1 LRKLIENTIVD
12 SNPSWTTRWITFI
25 AGWWKFLPTEI
36 PTRSANIPTPPPE
49 NPGNSI
55 GREAL
60 ARRPVAQAFRPEGF
74 HGPTTKLVRTSPS
87 LLVVFSI
94 LLLCLSLLCATD
106 LSAQTKKKKKKPAH
120 PKSPACATGCKPDT
134 TSPALDAS
142 TPEDAA
148 AQKELALLARDLHRG
163 TPGAYEK
170 LAAFANKNSSSV
182 WGQRAALA
190 LGYDDYSKNRAQQ
203 ALNWLQKAKPDT
215 LLYEYTLFWTAQS
228 ERALGKNAAAAQDLA
243 QILKD
248 YPGVAFK
255 EQVLE
260 AYASAADAIGRPQDA
275 LDALATYGATGSK
288 PNLLLARARAEEAAH
303 KFAPA
308 AKDYQALFYK
318 YPLADEAK
326 DAAVALPRLNKQLHS
341 EFPYATAEMQ
351 DQRAQIFYD
360 AHKWHEARAEY
371 EKLATIL
378 KDPENPIR
386 QRALVRAAECRQHPK
401 PAPGLFVKLAVSDP
415 EADAERLYDLSQ
427 AWRSDK
433 KEADML
439 TAIEKN
445 AEKYPQSR
453 WTEDSLMAAG
463 NYYWVELDRAKAGNY
478 YQRVLDV
485 FPGGRHAQNAE
496 WRLAWI
502 AYIQRQPFSDEKM
515 INFLRKYPSTGAAVN
530 ALYWLGRNAER
541 SGNPGR
547 ARAFYEKATDRF
559 PSTYFAHAA
568 DQRLAKLAPADPDP
582 ADALAEIPASPPLRP
597 FDEPIA
603 PLVADRWNR
612 AQALRTIAFDASAE
626 LELKAAYA
634 ATASPRYIVEAA
646 QAAFDQGHFATG
658 MAYGRMA
665 VPNFD
670 SRKLSDVP
678 SNVWKVL
685 FPFPYE
691 VAIRRE
697 AERNNFDPMFAAGLI
712 RQESTFQADAV
723 SHADAIGLMQIL
735 PKTGRLL
742 AKERKI
748 RYTKNLLFDPN
759 INIELGML
767 YIANLTRAT
776 GGPEYAAAA
785 YNAGE
790 DRIALWKSERTYDE
804 VPELVESI
812 PFTETR
818 EYVQIVLRNTDMYR
832 ALYGETP
839 KSTVSAAR
847 PKSTSFLSAQ
857 TR

>member
-1 LRKLIENTIVD
+1 MRC
-12 SNPSWTTRWITFI
+12 
-25 AGWWKFLPTEI
+25 A
-36 PTRSANIPTPPPE
+36 
-49 NPGNSI
+49 
-55 GREAL
+55 AL

-74 HGPTTKLVRTSPS
+74 RGRSTEL
-87 LLVVFSI
+87 SI
-94 LLLCLSLLCATD
+94 AKSSRLAIVSVLILCLSLLCAGD
-106 LSAQTKKKKKKPAH
+106 LSAQTKKKKKKSTH

-134 TSPALDAS
+134 TAPALDAA

-170 LAAFANKNSSSV
+170 LAAFANKNNSSV

-190 LGYDDYSKNRAQQ
+190 LGYDDYSKNHAQQ
-203 ALNWLQKAKPDT
+203 ALSWLQKAKPDT
-215 LLYEYTLFWTAQS
+215 LLLEYTLFWTAQS
-228 ERALGKNAAAAQDLA
+228 ERALGKNADAAKELA

-248 YPGVAFK
+248 YPGAAFK
-255 EQVLE
+255 DQVLD
-260 AYASAADAIGRPQDA
+260 AYVPAAIAAGHPQDA
-275 LDALATYGATGSK
+275 LDALATYPPTGSK
-288 PNLLLARARAEEAAH
+288 PNLLLARARAEEAAR
-303 KFAPA
+303 KFVPA

-318 YPLADEAK
+318 YPLADESK
-326 DAAVALPRLNKQLHS
+326 DAAVALPRLNKQLHT
-341 EFPYATAEMQ
+341 EFPYATGEMQ

-360 AHKWHEARAEY
+360 AHKWREARLEY

-378 KDPENPIR
+378 KEPTNPIR

-401 PAPGLFVKLAVSDP
+401 AAPSLFVKLAVTDP
-415 EADAERLYDLSQ
+415 EADAERIYDLSQ

-433 KEADML
+433 RETEML
-439 TAIEKN
+439 STIEKN

-463 NYYWVELDRAKAGNY
+463 NYYWFELDRAKAGNY
-478 YQRVLDV
+478 YQRVLDG

-496 WRLAWI
+496 WRIAWI
-502 AYIQRQPFSDEKM
+502 AYIQRQPFADEKM

-541 SGNPGR
+541 NGNPSR

-568 DQRLAKLAPADPDP
+568 DQRLAKLAPGDSDP
-582 ADALAEIPASPPLRP
+582 ADALAEVPAPPPLRP

-626 LELKAAYA
+626 LELKAAFA
-634 ATASPRYIVEAA
+634 ATASPRYMVEAA

-658 MAYGRMA
+658 MAYGRIA

-670 SRKLSDVP
+670 SRKVSDVP

-691 VAIRRE
+691 AVIRRE

-723 SHADAIGLMQIL
+723 SHANAVGLMQIL

-748 RYTKNLLFDPN
+748 RFTKNSLFDPET
-759 INIELGML
+759 NIELGML
-767 YIANLTRAT
+767 YISNLTRAT

-832 ALYGETP
+832 TLYSETP
-839 KSTVSAAR
+839 KSTVSAASPR
-847 PKSTSFLSAQ
+847 PTRYLSAQ
-857 TR
+857 SR

>member
-1 LRKLIENTIVD
+1 M
-12 SNPSWTTRWITFI
+12 
-25 AGWWKFLPTEI
+25 
-36 PTRSANIPTPPPE
+36 NIPTPPPE
-49 NPGNSI
+49 NRGSSI
-55 GREAL
+55 RRAAL
-60 ARRPVAQAFRPEGF
+60 ARRPVAQAFRPEAF
-74 HGPTTKLVRTSPS
+74 HGHATKLSVAPRSWAVLFS
-87 LLVVFSI
+87 VLFLV
-94 LLLCLSLLCATD
+94 LSLLCAGD
-106 LSAQTKKKKKKPAH
+106 LSAQTKKKKKKSTH

-190 LGYDDYSKNRAQQ
+190 IGYDDYSKNHAQQ

-215 LLYEYTLFWTAQS
+215 LLYEYTLFWTAQT
-228 ERALGKNAAAAQDLA
+228 EHALGKNAAAAQDLA

-248 YPGVAFK
+248 YPGAAFK
-255 EQVLE
+255 DQVLE
-260 AYASAADAIGRPQDA
+260 AYVPAVIAIGRPQDG
-275 LDALATYGATGSK
+275 LDALASYPAAGSK
-288 PNLLLARARAEEAAH
+288 PNLLLARARAEESAR

-318 YPLADEAK
+318 YPLADESK
-326 DAAVALPRLNKQLHS
+326 DAAAALPRLNKQLHG
-341 EFPYATAEMQ
+341 EFPYATGEMQ

-360 AHKWHEARAEY
+360 AHKWHEARTEY

-401 PAPGLFVKLAVSDP
+401 AAPSLFVKLSVTDP

-433 KEADML
+433 KEVEML

-445 AEKYPQSR
+445 AGKYPQSH

-478 YQRVLDV
+478 YQRLLDA

-502 AYIQRQPFSDEKM
+502 AYIQRQPFADEKM
-515 INFLRKYPSTGAAVN
+515 TNFLRKYPSTGAAVN

-568 DQRLAKLAPADPDP
+568 DQRLAKLAPGDSDP
-582 ADALAEIPASPPLRP
+582 ADALAEVPAPPPLRP

-626 LELKAAYA
+626 LELKAAFA
-634 ATASPRYIVEAA
+634 ATASPRYLVEAA

-670 SRKLSDVP
+670 SRKLNEVP
-678 SNVWKVL
+678 ANVWKVL

-691 VAIRRE
+691 AAIRRE

-748 RYTKNLLFDPN
+748 RYTKNSLFDPN

-839 KSTVSAAR
+839 KSTVSAAT
-847 PKSTSFLSAQ
+847 PKPTSYLSAQ
-857 TR
+857 SR